1 MSKFDSYNSFL
12 RRRYKVIILIWII
25 ALIGSLYFI
34 PGFFSSVSYDITSA
48 NFGGNPNSESQIT
61 NNIVKTQFPS
71 ASTSSGNYSI
81 ILVIQT
87 SQIYSSSVKSAIQNL
102 SDSIASDIAISN
114 YTGMQSV
121 FTTETGLLNSTA
133 PSFVSALHVLFGNIS
148 SINKA
153 EYALQANLSSLHTQ
167 LFQLQ
172 SVVNNT
178 AALTYGVPNSFVA
191 IWKGVQ
197 AKGITDP
204 YQANV
209 YANSTLVNETH
220 NFGDNVQS
228 LGYYSAFYQSWNA
241 SFTKMPNSTSTV
253 AREEFSINQSL
264 TAMLQSPNLDSGA
277 KLIFSSV
284 GKNLTPITWNDS
296 KAISNL
302 TMTLTA
308 SNIPS
313 SLTSSLG
320 ISSSRL
326 VSDIYNLSPT
336 VTNASYGGIVISILT
351 NESSGS
357 PSAKQLI
364 NEAHSLGLNPSISQ
378 IFNLAS
384 NFFANATASS
394 FADSPLFT
402 VNSTAL
408 DHFLLDLGPNATTLK
423 IRYAANSF
431 VNTTEYHDF
440 PLKMSSSL
448 TNSFVSKD
456 NGTMLVLLNFGSN
469 PRSDTISGVRS
480 EVQDSQLSNIAKVYI
495 TGSPVITQDVSNVF
509 APALKITVAPGIG
522 MSLLIVA
529 LLFLAPLA
537 AFIPVLIGGIS
548 VVIAYAAI
556 YLGFV
561 EVAKSQPS
569 FLTPTL
575 TTLLMLGLAVDYSV
589 LQLRRVREERLN
601 GKSNEE
607 SVAISV
613 KWAGQAVL
621 TAGITVIVAYIVM
634 AIANVPLFSDVGTS
648 IALGVSIL
656 LTASLTLL
664 PSLELAIGDKMFWPY
679 GLRSRPKKKGS
690 MLERITNH
698 TIRRKMI
705 IAGSITAIAAVAF
718 VIGYGTPT
726 GIDFLKLLPNFPSN
740 EGLTVLTTNLGS
752 STIAPVQAVI
762 QTASPIVY
770 GHNQFNQ
777 TLLAEIEKISS
788 TASSTPG
795 VVSVSGPTRP
805 FGKLFNYTALQNM
818 SEPIYSQY
826 LAGVM
831 SHIGK
836 NNDTALVLVG
846 LSNESETAQA
856 VNSLLQ
862 VQSSVSKLKLGNGL
876 TISYGGDTQATY
888 DSQSFINGI
897 LPHVVIIL
905 SIAVYIILFLQL
917 RSAFTP
923 LRLVFTILCSVT
935 FALAMLAVIF
945 YYVINLPILDLAPL
959 FVVVTMLGVGID
971 YDIFFVTRIREEVL
985 NGKTD
990 DEAIRTAVSKIW
1002 VTIFGLG
1009 LVLATVFGSIIVTGI
1024 PILGEIGFTVS
1035 SAVMIDV
1042 GIVVLFFVPALMSI
1056 AERFNWW
1063 PSKAIKQNQNPT
1075 A

>member
-1 MSKFDSYNSFL
+1 M
-12 RRRYKVIILIWII
+12 I

-34 PGFFSSVSYDITSA
+34 PGFFSSVSYDIAGA

-61 NNIVKTQFPS
+61 NNIVKAQFPS
-71 ASTSSGNYSI
+71 ASTSSGNNSI
-81 ILVIQT
+81 ILVIQAT
-87 SQIYSSSVKSAIQNL
+87 QIYSNSVKSAIQNL
-102 SDSIASDIAISN
+102 SDSIASDKTISN

-133 PSFVSALHVLFGNIS
+133 PNFVSSLEVLFDNIS

-153 EYALQANLSSLHTQ
+153 EYALQANLSSLHAQ

-172 SVVNNT
+172 NGVNNT
-178 AALTYGVPNSFVA
+178 AALVYGVPNNFVV
-191 IWKGVQ
+191 IWEGVQ
-197 AKGITDP
+197 AKGVTDP
-204 YQANV
+204 YQANM
-209 YANSTLVNETH
+209 YANSTIVNETN
-220 NFGDNVQS
+220 NFGGNVQS
-228 LGYYSAFYQSWNA
+228 LSYYSIFYKSWNA
-241 SFTKMPNSTSTV
+241 SFAEMPNSTSIV

-264 TAMLQSPNLDSGA
+264 AAILQSPNLDSSA
-277 KLIFSSV
+277 KMIFSGV
-284 GKNLTPITWNDS
+284 GKNLNTLTWNDS
-296 KAISNL
+296 RAISNL
-302 TMTLTA
+302 TMTLMV
-308 SNIPS
+308 SNIPN
-313 SLTSSLG
+313 SLTTTLG
-320 ISSSRL
+320 ISPSTLISE
-326 VSDIYNLSPT
+326 IYNLGPEA
-336 VTNASYGGIVISILT
+336 TNSSYGTIVVSILT
-351 NESSGS
+351 NQSSSNPTAKKLINDAYSLGAS
-357 PSAKQLI
+357 PSTI
-364 NEAHSLGLNPSISQ
+364 Q
-378 IFNLAS
+378 IFNLS
-384 NFFANATASS
+384 SKFFANATASS
-394 FADSPLFT
+394 FVDSPLFT

-408 DHFLLDLGPNATTLK
+408 DQFLLQLGPNATALK
-423 IRYAANSF
+423 ISNVANSF
-431 VNTTEYHDF
+431 VNTTGYHDF
-440 PLKMSSSL
+440 PFKLSSSL
-448 TNSFVSKD
+448 TNNFVSKD

-469 PRSDTISGVRS
+469 PRTDTIHGVRS
-480 EVQDSQLSNIAKVYI
+480 EVQNSQLSSFAKVYI
-495 TGSPVITQDVSNVF
+495 TGSPVITEDVSNVF
-509 APALKITVAPGIG
+509 APALEITVAPGIG

-556 YLGFV
+556 YLGLV

-601 GKSNEE
+601 GRSKEE

-621 TAGITVIVAYIVM
+621 TAGITVVVAYIVM
-634 AIANVPLFSDVGTS
+634 AVANVPLFSDVGTS

-679 GLRSRPKKKGS
+679 GLRSRAKKKGS

-705 IAGSITAIAAVAF
+705 IAGSITAIAAIAF
-718 VIGYGTPT
+718 VISYGTPT

-740 EGLTVLTTNLGS
+740 EGLTVLTSNLGS
-752 STIAPVQAVI
+752 STIAPVQVVI
-762 QTASPIVY
+762 QTSSPIVY

-777 TLLAEIEKISS
+777 TLLVEIEKISS
-788 TASSTPG
+788 AASSKPG
-795 VVSVSGPTRP
+795 VTSVSGPTRP
-805 FGKLFNYTALQNM
+805 YGKLFNYAALQNM
-818 SEPIYSQY
+818 SEPIYSEY

-836 NNDTALVLVG
+836 NNETALVLVG
-846 LSNESETAQA
+846 LSNQSETAQA

-862 VQSSVSKLKLGNGL
+862 VQSSISKLSLGNGL
-876 TISYGGDTQATY
+876 RISYGGDTQATY
-888 DSQSFINGI
+888 DTQSFIDGI
-897 LPHVVIIL
+897 LPRVVIIL

-935 FALAMLAVIF
+935 FALALLAAIF
-945 YYVINLPILDLAPL
+945 YYVINLPILDFAPL

-990 DEAIRTAVSKIW
+990 DDAIRTAVSKIW
-1002 VTIFGLG
+1002 VTILGLG
-1009 LVLATVFGSIIVTGI
+1009 LVLATVFGSIMVTGI
-1024 PILGEIGFTVS
+1024 PMLSEIGFTVS

-1042 GIVVLFFVPALMSI
+1042 GVVILFFVPALMSI

-1063 PSKAIKQNQNPT
+1063 PSKAIKQNRNSSS
-1075 A
+1075 